1 MPTKNKIFD
10 LRSDTVTKP
19 CQEMLRAM
27 TSASFGDDYYQEDK
41 DTKVLEEFC
50 CDFFGVED
58 AVFMVSG
65 TMANQI
71 AIRCATKS
79 GSQIICDK
87 FSHIVYHCGQGAADL
102 GKIFFN
108 VIDTGTGV
116 LTRDDIKKAIS
127 STYCNYAPDRPL
139 LIWVE
144 NTIGHYGGGIF
155 PLHRLE
161 EIFWFSQKQNMH
173 LHLDGARLLN
183 ACAATKTSARN
194 YVKYSDTTT
203 FSFSKGLGAP
213 FGSVLLGSR
222 KNAIKA
228 RMFRKWYGGGMHQ
241 SGLLAAACLYALQ
254 NNVPALLEDNQ
265 NAKLLA
271 DIVLKGQDHV
281 FVQSSIESNIVM
293 FDFSKSH
300 ISAKYFIRRAKEE
313 GVLLFHWSSNCVR
326 AVTHKDLSR
335 DDITLAGKILNKIVT
350 SFE

>member
-1 MPTKNKIFD
+1 MLMKNKVID

-19 CQEMLRAM
+19 SQEMLQAM
-27 TSASFGDDYYQEDK
+27 SSARFGDEYYQEDI

-65 TMANQI
+65 TMANQV
-71 AIRCATKS
+71 AIRCATMP

-87 FSHIVYHCGQGAADL
+87 FSHIVYHCGQGASDL
-102 GKIFFN
+102 GKVFFN
-108 VIDTGTGV
+108 VVDTGTGV
-116 LTRDDIKKAIS
+116 LTRNDIEKAICS
-127 STYCNYAPDRPL
+127 IYTNYALDYPP

-144 NTIGHYGGGIF
+144 NTIGHYGGRVF
-155 PLHRLE
+155 PMDQLE
-161 EIFWFSQKQNMH
+161 EIFWFSRKRGMH

-183 ACAATKTSARN
+183 ACAATGISPHD
-194 YVKYSDTTT
+194 YIKYSDTTM

-213 FGSVLLGSR
+213 FGSVLLGNK
-222 KNAIKA
+222 KNAMKA
-228 RMFRKWYGGGMHQ
+228 RMFRKWYGGGLHQ
-241 SGLLAAACLYALQ
+241 SGILAVACLYALQ

-265 NAKLLA
+265 NAKVLA

-281 FVQSSIESNIVM
+281 SIQSSIESNIVM

-300 ISAKYFIRRAKEE
+300 ISAKSFIRQAKEE
-313 GVLLFHWSSNCVR
+313 GVLLFHWSSSCVR

-335 DDITLAGKILNKIVT
+335 DDIALAGKILNKILAL
-350 SFE
+350 S